1 MTVHYE
7 WSAELVD
14 ADGDIG
20 HTEFCA
26 TYKEIVPVAAG
37 MEEAGH
43 TVRIVLV
50 RDDDNN
56 GKSWAYLGEDLPGA
70 LPYYFTDAMCC
81 DVAKVP
87 ARFHCQVTGYHRY
100 GVTK

>member
-1 MTVHYE
+1 MTVYYE

-20 HTEFCA
+20 HAEYRA
-26 TYKEIVPVAAG
+26 TYKEIVPAAAG

-50 RDDDNN
+50 RDDDN
-56 GKSWAYLGEDLPGA
+56 GKSWAYLGEELPGK
-70 LPYYFTDAMCC
+70 LPWYFTDAMCC

-87 ARFHCQVTGYHRY
+87 ARFHSQITGYHRY